1 MNLRHTP
8 LAAAL
13 LTVFSA
19 PAFIPQAAFA
29 QTQQTENV
37 LPAVQVT
44 EEAADETYAPG
55 LSTVGGRVP
64 TAVRDIPQSVTV
76 INRAVLDAQNATTL
90 TEALR
95 NVPGIT
101 LGAGEGGVI
110 GDNINIRGFSSRTD
124 LFLDGMRDRAQYAR
138 ETFFLESVEV
148 LKGPSS
154 MLFGRGSTGGVIN
167 QVSKQ
172 PSLREFAE
180 VGGSIG
186 TDSYYRTTLDL
197 NRPLSDTSAFR
208 INALAHTN
216 DSTRDVVESKRY
228 GVAPSLRFGIGTP
241 TEISISSVHQRRKD
255 IPDYGFPIAAGG
267 TKENPAGPIDQDI
280 DNFYGYTDD
289 KFDQDVDIA
298 TLRIEHKFSPSLSLR
313 NQTQYSKATV
323 DAVPTT
329 ITAAGVRNRR
339 ERTIED
345 ESITNQ
351 TDLIAKFDTGSVKH
365 TLITGVEIARD
376 NYENQVYDWAGETPQ
391 NFNNPVY
398 GPLGPT
404 GTRTR
409 DDFSDNSAD
418 TIGVYVNDTIELNK
432 QWKLVAGLRWDRFEF
447 DGSTRD
453 GGTGAVTSFEQTD
466 KMVSQRLGVLYQ
478 PTETQ
483 SYYASYGTS
492 FNPSAET
499 VTLSAIN
506 EGIDPEKNRSFEV
519 GAKWDLMNGGL
530 VLNTSVFR
538 VEKRNARSRN
548 EFNEVIGT
556 GKTRVDGFEL
566 SAAGRVTKNL
576 EILGGYTYLDGKII
590 ELSESQGQG
599 AAAQS
604 VSRDGNTLANTP
616 EHSATL
622 WANYRL
628 GGGWEVGGGAVYS
641 SERLVNNA
649 NTAELDSYTRYD
661 ATLAYVTKQ
670 YDLRLNV
677 LNLTDKE
684 YFDVGSGS
692 RATPATGRTVI
703 ASVNYRF

>member
-13 LTVFSA
+13 LAVFSA
-19 PAFIPQAAFA
+19 PVIAPQAAFA

-37 LPAVQVT
+37 LPEVQVT
-44 EEAADETYAPG
+44 EEATETYAPG

-90 TEALR
+90 TDALR

-138 ETFFLESVEV
+138 ETFFMESVEV

-172 PSLREFAE
+172 ANLREFTE

-186 TDSYYRTTLDL
+186 TDSYYRTTIDM
-197 NRPLSDTSAFR
+197 NRPLSETSAFR

-216 DSTRDVVESKRY
+216 DSTRDVAESERF

-241 TEISISSVHQRRKD
+241 TEVTISSVHQRRKD
-255 IPDYGFPIAAGG
+255 IPDYGFPFNAGG
-267 TKENPAGPIDQDI
+267 TKENPARPIKQDR
-280 DNFYGYTDD
+280 DNFYGFTDD

-298 TLRIEHKFSPSLSLR
+298 TLRIEHKFSPNLSLR
-313 NQTQYSKATV
+313 NQTQYSTARI
-323 DAVPTT
+323 DASPTT
-329 ITAAGVRNRR
+329 VTAAGVRNRR
-339 ERTIED
+339 EREIKD

-351 TDLIAKFDTGSVKH
+351 TDVIAKFDTGSVKH
-365 TLITGVEIARD
+365 TLISGIEIARD
-376 NYENQVYDWAGETPQ
+376 NYENQGYDWTGEPNQ
-391 NFNNPVY
+391 DLSNPVY
-398 GPLGPT
+398 GPLGPV
-404 GTRTR
+404 GTRTKTT
-409 DDFSDNSAD
+409 FTDNRAD
-418 TIGVYVNDTIELNK
+418 TVGVYVNDTLELTK
-432 QWKLVAGLRWDRFEF
+432 QWKLVGGLRWDRFEF
-447 DGSTRD
+447 DGKATTAA
-453 GGTGAVTSFEQTD
+453 GVVTNSSQTD
-466 KMVSQRLGVLYQ
+466 KMVSQRLGLLYQ

-483 SYYASYGTS
+483 SYYVSYGTS

-499 VTLSAIN
+499 VTLNADN
-506 EGIDPEKNRSFEV
+506 DGVDPEKNRSVEL

-530 VLNTSVFR
+530 ILNSSIFR

-548 EFNEVIGT
+548 EFDEVIAT

-566 SAAGRVTKNL
+566 SAAGRITKNL
-576 EILGGYTYLDGKII
+576 EIFGGYTYLDGKIVNLD
-590 ELSESQGQG
+590 ETAGGVQ
-599 AAAQS
+599 
-604 VSRDGNTLANTP
+604 VSRDGNVLPNTP

-622 WANYRL
+622 WTNYRL
-628 GGGWEVGGGAVYS
+628 GGGWEIGGGAVYA
-641 SERLVNNA
+641 SERLLNNA
-649 NTAELDSYTRYD
+649 NTSITSGYTRYD
-661 ATLAYVTKQ
+661 ASIAYLTKQ
-670 YDLRLNV
+670 YDLRLN
-677 LNLTDKE
+677 LQNLTDKE
-684 YFDVGSGS
+684 YFDVASGG
-692 RATPATGRTVI
+692 RATPATGRTII